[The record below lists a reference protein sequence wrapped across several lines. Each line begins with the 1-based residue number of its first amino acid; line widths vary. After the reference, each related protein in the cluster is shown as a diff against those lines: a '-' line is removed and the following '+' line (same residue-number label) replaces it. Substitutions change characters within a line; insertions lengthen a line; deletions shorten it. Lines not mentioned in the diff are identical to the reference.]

1 MEDAMARKIAING
14 FGRIGRCVLR
24 ALKEQGTHDLD
35 VVAINDLTDA
45 KTLAHLLR
53 HDSVHGRFDADVKVT
68 EKGLNV
74 AGDEIAVFAEK
85 DPAKLPWKALGVD
98 VVLECTGR
106 FTDAAGCG
114 KHLEAGAKRVL
125 LSAPTKGEEDKDI
138 LTLVYGVNHTSYDP
152 SKHRIL
158 SNASCTTNCLA
169 PMAKV
174 LHESF
179 GIVKGQMTTVHSYT
193 NDQVILDAPH
203 KDLRRARAAANSM
216 IPTSTGAARA
226 VGLVLPDLKGR
237 LDGFAIRVPTMDV
250 SMVILSANVGR
261 RTSKEEVNNALR
273 AAANGPLKGVL
284 AVSDEPLVSCDY
296 IGNPA
301 SSTVDLALT
310 QVIDGDF
317 VSVSSWY
324 DNEWGF
330 SVRMLDVMKYLGS
343 VEG

>member
-1 MEDAMARKIAING
+1 MARKIAING

-24 ALKEQGTHDLD
+24 ALKQQGTHDLD

-53 HDSVHGRFDADVKVT
+53 HDSVHGHFNVDVKVT
-68 EKGLNV
+68 DKGLNV
-74 AGDEIAVFAEK
+74 GGDEIAVFAEK
-85 DPAKLPWKALGVD
+85 DPSKLPWKALGVD
-98 VVLECTGR
+98 MVLECTGR

-114 KHLEAGAKRVL
+114 KHIEAGAKRVL
-125 LSAPTKGEEDKDI
+125 LSAPTKGEADADI

-152 SKHRIL
+152 SKYQII

-174 LHESF
+174 LHETL

-203 KDLRRARAAANSM
+203 KDLRRARAAATSM

-226 VGLVLPDLKGR
+226 VGLVLPELKGR
-237 LDGFAIRVPTMDV
+237 LDGFAIRVPTVDV
-250 SMVILSANVGR
+250 SMVILSAQVGR

-273 AAANGPLKGVL
+273 AAAAGPLKGVL

-317 VSVSSWY
+317 VSLSSWY

-330 SVRMLDVMKYLGS
+330 SVRMLDVMKYLAS

>member
-1 MEDAMARKIAING
+1 MARKIAING

-24 ALKEQGTHDLD
+24 ALKQQGTHDLD

-74 AGDEIAVFAEK
+74 GGDEIAVFAEK
-85 DPAKLPWKALGVD
+85 DPAKLPWKALDVD

-114 KHLEAGAKRVL
+114 KHIEAGAKRVL

-152 SKHRIL
+152 AKYKIL

-174 LHESF
+174 LHESL

-193 NDQVILDAPH
+193 NDQVILDSPH
-203 KDLRRARAAANSM
+203 KDLRRARAAAASM

-226 VGLVLPDLKGR
+226 VGLVLPELKGR
-237 LDGFAIRVPTMDV
+237 LDGFAIRVPTVDV
-250 SMVILSANVGR
+250 SMVILSVQVGR
-261 RTSKEEVNNALR
+261 RTTKEEVNNALR
-273 AAANGPLKGVL
+273 AAAQGPLKGVL

-317 VSVSSWY
+317 VSICSWY